1 MHLERMYNPLDV
13 GSNPTGPYYSSMN
26 AFSPGVVV
34 IAGVGPGLGASLA
47 RRIAKEGS
55 RLALLARSSDFL
67 EALSKELRRR
77 GTETLAIPTDIGEA
91 DQVTGAFQRIREQLG
106 SVDLLINNASASG
119 PFGQPF
125 VEISAETFAHS
136 WRVGVLGSFLCSQAV
151 VPEML
156 QKGAGCILFTGA
168 TSSVRG
174 GAITFSSAKFAMR
187 GLAQAL
193 AKELWP
199 KGIHVAH
206 TIVDGVIRENELE
219 PGNEDQ
225 TTEPLMNP
233 AAIAEAYWG
242 LVKQDRSAWSLELDL
257 RPYRE
262 KFFE

>member
-1 MHLERMYNPLDV
+1 MNIFTPDV
-13 GSNPTGPYYSSMN
+13 S
-26 AFSPGVVV
+26 V

-47 RRIAKEGS
+47 RKFAKEGC

-67 EALSKELRRR
+67 EALSKELRLR

-91 DQVTGAFQRIREQLG
+91 DQVAAAFGRIRDRFG

-119 PFGQPF
+119 PFGQPL
-125 VEISAETFAHS
+125 VDITPESFARG

-151 VPEML
+151 VPDMVN
-156 QKGAGCILFTGA
+156 KNAGCILFTGA

-174 GAITFSSAKFAMR
+174 GAITFSSAKFSLR

-193 AKELWP
+193 ARELWP

-206 TIVDGVIRENELE
+206 IIVDGVIRENELE
-219 PGNEDQ
+219 PGAEAQ
-225 TTEPLMNP
+225 TAEPLMNP

-257 RPYRE
+257 RPHRE